1 MAIPLNKVI
10 TKEYET
16 LIESLPLNLPLNKY
30 VKSPMHGIYVGVAME
45 NNIQSLN
52 QVIEKNASMEIL
64 DKKQAN
70 DVSIYLVRKN
80 QQPYIFLTQPDQY
93 PLLLIWKSEDSTSL
107 RKLYY
112 ENNLPSRL
120 F

>member
-16 LIESLPLNLPLNKY
+16 IIDCLPLNLPLNKY
-30 VKSPMHGIYVGVAME
+30 VKSPAHGIYIGVAME
-45 NNIQSLN
+45 NNLQSLN

-80 QQPYIFLTQPDQY
+80 QKPYIFLTQPDQY

-107 RKLYY
+107 RKLFY
-112 ENNLPSRL
+112 ENDLSSRL